1 MSGKNTD
8 DRKCTRERLF
18 PVSDNSEGYVRSVN
32 RMHDAC
38 KKLLENA
45 IYVINKDISKH
56 YCNKN
61 VFINDIYVCLLSLYM
76 SEKKGEERNTLTSAL
91 KSPKGLKYRFE
102 LWYRERENSYSHS
115 PGAQKDADPLQA
127 FDEDLGSVLRRRG
140 YYRKRFQ
147 TVLRENKRIVEEVA
161 GTFFTYG
168 SRELPGL
175 SLLIFREHVDEIASS
190 FKPTLSDQDFW
201 KGEEPI
207 YKDGECTGKREGPSA
222 VQLDQFCEQLFQ
234 HVATLF
240 SCSYLISLDMVM
252 DILPRCYTYFESKN
266 FLAISS
272 SSGDEDKVPGEI
284 EESQIPGTRRWTQE
298 RDYLCSFVEKNSERI
313 RTVVRSLDQKEALLL
328 CCKFDVMPQTKICR
342 VIGQKSSGRIQEKC
356 VKAAQKLRT
365 AIEKADL
372 WLDMHRLCDSD
383 EGASTLQKYYFEEI
397 LSVVRD
403 EWREEMEHALQALD
417 ASQETKKWN

>member
-1 MSGKNTD
+1 MISKDNPMSRKNTD
-8 DRKCTRERLF
+8 DEECTRERLF
-18 PVSDNSEGYVRSVN
+18 NIRIHE
-32 RMHDAC
+32 AC
-38 KKLLENA
+38 KKLIKEA
-45 IYVINKDISKH
+45 IRGLDKYTLSH
-56 YCNKN
+56 YCNEKDI
-61 VFINDIYVCLLSLYM
+61 INDVYACLSSLYI
-76 SEKKGEERNTLTSAL
+76 SEIERGNNLDSLTKAL
-91 KSPKGLKYRFE
+91 KSKEILKYRFK
-102 LWYRERENSYSHS
+102 LWNKDRISGRS

-140 YYRKRFQ
+140 YYRKRFL
-147 TVLRENKRIVEEVA
+147 TVLREKKRIVEEVA

-168 SRELPGL
+168 SRELPCL

-240 SCSYLISLDMVM
+240 SCPYLISLDMVM
-252 DILPRCYTYFESKN
+252 DILPRYYTYFESKN

-272 SSGDEDKVPGEI
+272 SPEDEDKVPGEI

-313 RTVVRSLDQKEALLL
+313 RTVACSLDQKEALVL
-328 CCKFDVMPQTKICR
+328 CCTYDDIPQTKICR
-342 VIGQKSSGRIQEKC
+342 IIGQKSSGRIQEKR
-356 VKAAQKLRT
+356 VKAAQKLLT
-365 AIEKADL
+365 AIKKADL

-383 EGASTLQKYYFEEI
+383 EGASTLQECYFEEI

>member
-1 MSGKNTD
+1 MISKDNPMSGKNTD
-8 DRKCTRERLF
+8 DEECTRERLF
-18 PVSDNSEGYVRSVN
+18 NI
-32 RMHDAC
+32 RMHEAC
-38 KKLLENA
+38 KKLIKEA
-45 IYVINKDISKH
+45 IRGLDKYTLSRYCNEKDI
-56 YCNKN
+56 
-61 VFINDIYVCLLSLYM
+61 INDVYACLLSLYI
-76 SEKKGEERNTLTSAL
+76 SEIERGKNLDSLTSAL
-91 KSPKGLKYRFE
+91 KSPNGLKYRFK
-102 LWYRERENSYSHS
+102 LWHKDRVSGRS
-115 PGAQKDADPLQA
+115 PGGQKDADPLQA

-140 YYRKRFQ
+140 YYRKRFL

-161 GTFFTYG
+161 KTYFFTYG
-168 SRELPGL
+168 SRELPRL
-175 SLLIFREHVDEIASS
+175 PLTRFHEHVDKLVSS

-240 SCSYLISLDMVM
+240 SCPYLISLDMVM
-252 DILPRCYTYFESKN
+252 DILPRYYTYFERKN

-298 RDYLCSFVEKNSERI
+298 RDYLCSIVEKNSERI
-313 RTVVRSLDQKEALLL
+313 RTVARSLDQKEALLL
-328 CCKFDVMPQTKICR
+328 CCKFDDMPQTKICR
-342 VIGQKSSGRIQEKC
+342 VIGQKSPGRIWEKHD
-356 VKAAQKLRT
+356 KAKQKLRT

-383 EGASTLQKYYFEEI
+383 EGASTLQEYYFEEI